1 MTRTLKIVL
10 WSAIAL
16 VIVGL
21 LAWPKIRPDSSGQER
36 VPSGGGGTSQGF
48 TATAYIVQPMHMT
61 DRVRATGTLQADESV
76 DLSAEVAGRV
86 TGIFFREGS
95 SVSRGQLLVQLNDA
109 ELQAQRERL
118 RYRIELAE
126 TREER
131 QRRLLEIGG
140 VSRDEY
146 DGALGELNVLR
157 AELNLVDAQLARM
170 EIRAPFSGIIGL
182 RHISEGAYVA
192 PQTQIATLQA
202 LSPMKLEFSV
212 PERYAPHVQIGHT
225 IEFTIAGSE
234 STFEGVVYAF
244 EPNVSIDT
252 RTLLIRARVSN
263 PRGELLPGSFA
274 DLEMTIH
281 EIPDALPIPTTA
293 IVQDLEG
300 ARVWLVENGR
310 ASSRIVETG
319 LRTDNTVQITQDGIA
334 QGDTVLVT
342 GLQAAREGLP
352 VRILS
357 FETIEGTDGDQPDPI
372 PTTAQ
377 HTAH

>member
-1 MTRTLKIVL
+1 M
-10 WSAIAL
+10 L

-21 LAWPKIRPDSSGQER
+21 LAWPKIKPASSGQER
-36 VPSGGGGTSQGF
+36 APSAAGGSQGF
-48 TATAYIVQPMHMT
+48 TATAYVVQPLHMS

-86 TGIFFREGS
+86 TGIYFREGS
-95 SVSRGQLLVQLNDA
+95 NVTRGQLLVQINDA

-118 RYRIELAE
+118 HYRIELAE

-157 AELNLVDAQLARM
+157 AELSLVDAQLART
-170 EIRAPFSGIIGL
+170 EIRAPFSGVIGL

-192 PQTQIATLQA
+192 PQTRIATLQA
-202 LSPMKLEFSV
+202 LSPMKLEFSI
-212 PERYAPHVQIGHT
+212 PERYAAHVQIGHT
-225 IEFTIAGSE
+225 IEFTVSGSQE
-234 STFEGVVYAF
+234 TFRGVVYAF
-244 EPNVSIDT
+244 EPNVSLDT

-263 PRGELLPGSFA
+263 PQGILLPGSFA
-274 DLEMTIH
+274 DLELTVQ
-281 EIPDALPIPTTA
+281 EIPDALSLPTTA
-293 IVQDLEG
+293 IVPDLDG
-300 ARVWLVENGR
+300 PRIWLVENGR
-310 ASSRIVETG
+310 ATSRIVQTG
-319 LRTDNTVQITQDGIA
+319 LRTDNTIQITHDGIA
-334 QGDTVLVT
+334 RGDTVLVT

-357 FETIEGTDGDQPDPI
+357 FVTLDGTDGDVPSPI
-372 PTTAQ
+372 PTAAH